1 MSSGVVVPPALVAA
15 LTAIH
20 GARGA
25 AWCAELPSV
34 VAAQARRW
42 HLSLGEPFDA
52 DYHWVAPGVRAGREV
67 VLKVGIPAPERELA
81 REAGILAAWGGHGA
95 VRLLDA
101 DLDRPDAVALLL
113 ERIRPGENLVAAA
126 DEEAMPLLGATAAA
140 LHAAGCRRPD
150 VALEPRAL
158 ADLRAGHPA
167 LPRGVTSAAGDL
179 LDELLATSAEP
190 VLCHGDL
197 HHGNVLRGPD
207 GAVAIDPRGVW
218 AEPALDVGVALLNPL
233 GTLPVDSASLRPL
246 LERRLALI
254 CPPMGVD
261 ADRGRGWTAVSA
273 AISAIWTA
281 QDGQGVDHRALA
293 VATVLMGP

>member
-15 LTAIH
+15 MTAIH

-25 AWCAELPSV
+25 AWCADLPALV
-34 VAAQARRW
+34 IAQARRW
-42 HLSLGEPFDA
+42 NVSLGQPFHA
-52 DYHWVAPGVRAGREV
+52 EYHWVAPGVRDGREV
-67 VLKVGIPAPERELA
+67 VLKLGILAPERELG
-81 REAGILAAWGGHGA
+81 REARILAAWGGRGA

-101 DLDRPDAVALLL
+101 ELDRADAVALLL
-113 ERIRPGENLVAAA
+113 ERVRPGGNLLALP

-140 LHAAGCRRPD
+140 LHSAGGGRPD
-150 VALEPRAL
+150 VALRPGAL

-167 LPRGVTSAAGDL
+167 LPTALTSATADL
-179 LDELLATSAEP
+179 LDELLATSADP

-233 GTLPVDSASLRPL
+233 GTLPHDRMALRAL

-254 CPPMGVD
+254 CPAMGVD
-261 ADRGRGWTAVSA
+261 ADRGRAWTVVSA
-273 AISAIWTA
+273 VISAVWTA
-281 QDGQGVDHRALA
+281 QDGQGVDEQALA
-293 VATVLMGP
+293 VAAVLSD